1 MLLLFLLFPVSGWQ
15 WRKQLLSQFCF
26 LLFQNQ
32 SVKSQYIKFNCI
44 SYSIIRLLIKSRYH
58 TRKNKILFKTNRH
71 TCFKSSPSC
80 DRHRIITMES
90 TMKLQVMISTV
101 SNMLLKGSHGATSR
115 ASCREQDR
123 DGETASALQVP
134 AASCQLL
141 VLCCC
146 CCVFEVNSG
155 GFCGGFSGFLNFASA
170 ATKKP
175 LGAKLLRVAEVVS
188 DFMCAI
194 FTLAAHKPCTVEPSA
209 LALSV

>member
-1 MLLLFLLFPVSGWQ
+1 
-15 WRKQLLSQFCF
+15 
-26 LLFQNQ
+26 
-32 SVKSQYIKFNCI
+32 
-44 SYSIIRLLIKSRYH
+44 
-58 TRKNKILFKTNRH
+58 
-71 TCFKSSPSC
+71 
-80 DRHRIITMES
+80 
-90 TMKLQVMISTV
+90 MKLQVMISTV

-123 DGETASALQVP
+123 DGQTASALQVP

-175 LGAKLLRVAEVVS
+175 LGAKLLRVVEVVS